1 MHKIR
6 KKLYLCTQNQL
17 NRKVMEATTTIN
29 NSRTRE
35 EIMAWWQRAKERKAA
50 WEEKMQKKFDEE
62 ALIRKQADESH
73 YYDIK

>member
-1 MHKIR
+1 M
-6 KKLYLCTQNQL
+6 
-17 NRKVMEATTTIN
+17 ATVTTITP
-29 NSRTRE
+29 RTRE

-62 ALIRKQADESH
+62 ALIRKKTDESH

>member
-1 MHKIR
+1 MHSIR
-6 KKLYLCTQNQL
+6 KKSYLCTQNQL
-17 NRKVMEATTTIN
+17 NREVMEATTTIN
-29 NSRTRE
+29 NGRTRE

>member
-1 MHKIR
+1 
-6 KKLYLCTQNQL
+6 
-17 NRKVMEATTTIN
+17 MEATTTTYK
-29 NSRTRE
+29 SRTRE
-35 EIMAWWQRAKERKAA
+35 EIMAWWQRAKDRKAA

>member
-1 MHKIR
+1 
-6 KKLYLCTQNQL
+6 
-17 NRKVMEATTTIN
+17 MEATTTIN
-29 NSRTRE
+29 NGRTRE
-35 EIMAWWQRAKERKAA
+35 EIMAWWQRAKDRKAA

>member
-1 MHKIR
+1 MHNIR

>member
-1 MHKIR
+1 MHSIR
-6 KKLYLCTQNQL
+6 KKSYLCTQNQL
-17 NRKVMEATTTIN
+17 NREVMEATTTIN
-29 NSRTRE
+29 NGRTRE

-50 WEEKMQKKFDEE
+50 WEEKMQK